1 MKQLNIVTVTL
12 VISLLLW
19 GCARQAAS
27 EKPVLWVLTEESH
40 SDGMNYQA
48 QMAVEAFAESHP
60 EVTVNLEI
68 LPLDDEPRQTRLKR
82 LRTQIMS
89 GEGPDVYLLPT
100 GNQTI
105 LRQASKPL
113 YVTIDPLFQDITQ
126 AMELSVFY
134 DLSTLY
140 DADTA
145 LHTEALKPEIMEA
158 GCRDGHRWV
167 LPLRFDLPV
176 IYTQPERVQSM
187 GIPEALFH
195 QDFLTIAQT
204 LCSQESP
211 FDLCAGLA
219 FPQQLDLLAPL
230 VDYSTGQILLSH
242 QQLGQYL
249 RLCQQGTA
257 VAQADFRSRCDIV
270 DSRRFAVWREAN
282 MGDFYWTIYEDGS
295 LEEYNYCNN
304 SPADIGTTE
313 QEHFNLMD
321 IYLQN
326 DFHWLTEEIPFFT
339 GSLSTFFDTAYVS
352 KYTGTDFRMYPMRIP
367 DGGVQAQVTYW
378 GAVGSTTADPEL
390 AYEFLRQFLT
400 EDYQWDVVRPRV
412 QNRGKPYWEWAPTA
426 QKDGLVENSW
436 PVRTLGSVA
445 PLWENIR
452 YQFLESYSP
461 DPYSF
466 LNMTGDLLGKLSAIE
481 RMAMTQQD
489 MPALDWPIDS
499 VCFPISLAPEEDL
512 KYAMSQ
518 LNAPDGTPTD
528 ADIDQLTD
536 TILRALWWHAAQ
548 A

>member
-1 MKQLNIVTVTL
+1 MKQLHIAAVVL
-12 VISLLLW
+12 AVILLL
-19 GCARQAAS
+19 GSCGRQT
-27 EKPVLWVLTEESH
+27 EEEPPFLWVLTDAAH
-40 SDGMNYQA
+40 SDGMNYQT
-48 QMAVEAFAESHP
+48 QMAVEAFAERHP

-68 LPLDDEPRQTRLKR
+68 LPLDDEPRQIRLKR

-89 GEGPDVYLLPT
+89 GKGPDVYLLPT
-100 GNQTI
+100 GNQVI
-105 LRQASKPL
+105 LRL
-113 YVTIDPLFQDITQ
+113 YSNPKYIPISPLFPDVNHV
-126 AMELSVFY
+126 MEQGVFF
-134 DLSTLY
+134 DLSALY

-145 LHTEALKPEIMEA
+145 LNTEALKPEIMEA
-158 GCRDGHRWV
+158 GCRNGHRWV
-167 LPLRFDLPV
+167 LPLRFDIPV

-187 GIPEALFH
+187 GIPETLFD
-195 QDFLTIAQT
+195 QDFLTIAET
-204 LCSQESP
+204 LCAQDSP

-219 FPQQLDLLAPL
+219 FPQRLEYLAPL
-230 VDYSTGQILLSH
+230 VDYSTGQVLLSQ

-257 VAQADFRSRCDIV
+257 VAQEDFRSRCKITD
-270 DSRRFAVWREAN
+270 DRRLAAWREDSSEGAFRTYYGN
-282 MGDFYWTIYEDGS
+282 GS
-295 LEEYNYCNN
+295 VEEYNYLN
-304 SPADIGTTE
+304 SSLADIGATE
-313 QEHFNLMD
+313 RTHFNSIQ

-339 GSLSTFFDTAYVS
+339 GSLSTFFETAYVS
-352 KYTGTDFRMYPMRIP
+352 KYTGTDFRMYPMRMP

-378 GAVGSTTADPEL
+378 GAVGSTTAHPEL
-390 AYEFLRQFLT
+390 AYAFLRQFLT

-466 LNMTGDLLGKLSAIE
+466 LNMTGNLLGKLSAIE

-489 MPALDWPIDS
+489 MPALDWAIDS